1 MPVCGPSLFGD
12 NNRYIKVGN
21 GELVAI
27 DGSNV
32 MEKLGLSEL
41 RMPYKQILK
50 GRIILKPG
58 QENYLLNHLGLGD
71 NVTFLAIK
79 ATYEQKA
86 LEEDNYVIYKPYDNI
101 TCVSQFAQMMVLT
114 GNSTNRI
121 PQLFLTN
128 PNPNYSVSLE
138 VMLAIIDDET
148 SFYNY
153 KPVVYFT
160 NNVTLEGTEYTE
172 PYNTSMG
179 DTFGANL
186 DISYY
191 SYSFTKSGLAY
202 MLIDE
207 VRDSNGVVMTTDDSN
222 YILYDSNNNEVN
234 EISTV
239 GTYYM
244 YFDITDSLGNSVD
257 PVDNIVINVETLNQ
271 EPVIYFTDSVNL
283 TGTTYSSP
291 FNTSMGD
298 DFTSSLS
305 ISYYSYSFTKPG
317 LIYMLISEVI
327 DSLGNV
333 FTLTDDNITI
343 FDSSNNEVTTIGVPG
358 TYTLNFDITDSLGN
372 SVSDLKNIELIV
384 TQ

>member
-27 DGSNV
+27 DGSSV

-58 QENYLLNHLGLGD
+58 QENYLLNHLGIGD

-101 TCVSQFAQMMVLT
+101 TCVSQFAQMMILT

-138 VMLAIIDDET
+138 LMLAIIDDET

-179 DTFGANL
+179 DTFGATL
-186 DISYY
+186 SISYY
-191 SYSFTKSGLAY
+191 SYSFTKSELAY
-202 MLIDE
+202 ILINE
-207 VRDSNGVVMTTDDSN
+207 VRDSNGVVMNTGDSN
-222 YILYDSNNNEVN
+222 YLLYDYEGT
-234 EISTV
+234 EINSIGV
-239 GTYYM
+239 PGTYSM
-244 YFDITDSLGNSVD
+244 KFDITDSLGNSVD
-257 PVDNIVINVETLNQ
+257 PVDEIQI
-271 EPVIYFTDSVNL
+271 
-283 TGTTYSSP
+283 
-291 FNTSMGD
+291 
-298 DFTSSLS
+298 
-305 ISYYSYSFTKPG
+305 
-317 LIYMLISEVI
+317 
-327 DSLGNV
+327 
-333 FTLTDDNITI
+333 
-343 FDSSNNEVTTIGVPG
+343 
-358 TYTLNFDITDSLGN
+358 
-372 SVSDLKNIELIV
+372 IV

>member
-1 MPVCGPSLFGD
+1 MAVCGPSLFGD

-58 QENYLLNHLGLGD
+58 QENYFLNHLGLGD
-71 NVTFLAIK
+71 NVTFLAVK
-79 ATYEQKA
+79 ATYDQKS

-101 TCVSQFAQMMVLT
+101 NYVSQFAKMMVLT

-128 PNPNYSVSLE
+128 PNKNYPVSLE
-138 VMLAIIDDET
+138 LMLAVIDDET
-148 SFYNY
+148 SFFNY

-160 NNVTLEGTEYTE
+160 DNVTLEGTEYTE
-172 PYNTSMG
+172 PFNTSIG
-179 DTFGANL
+179 DTFGATL
-186 DISYY
+186 SISYY

-207 VRDSNGVVMTTDDSN
+207 VRDSNGVVIGTDDSN
-222 YILYDSNNNEVN
+222 YLLYDYEGT
-234 EISTV
+234 EINSIDV
-239 GTYYM
+239 PGTYSM
-244 YFDITDSLGNSVD
+244 KFDITDSLGNSVD
-257 PVDNIVINVETLNQ
+257 PVDEIQI
-271 EPVIYFTDSVNL
+271 
-283 TGTTYSSP
+283 
-291 FNTSMGD
+291 
-298 DFTSSLS
+298 
-305 ISYYSYSFTKPG
+305 
-317 LIYMLISEVI
+317 
-327 DSLGNV
+327 
-333 FTLTDDNITI
+333 
-343 FDSSNNEVTTIGVPG
+343 
-358 TYTLNFDITDSLGN
+358 
-372 SVSDLKNIELIV
+372 IV